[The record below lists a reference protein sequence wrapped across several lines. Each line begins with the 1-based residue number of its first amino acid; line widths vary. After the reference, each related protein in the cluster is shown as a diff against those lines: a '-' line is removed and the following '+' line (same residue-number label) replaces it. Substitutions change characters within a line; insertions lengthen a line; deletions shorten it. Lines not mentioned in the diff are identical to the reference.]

1 MIVPFSTLS
10 QLPTETLNNLMK
22 EYLLTQVEDGSFD
35 SIGEH
40 SLEVAMTH
48 CLQALK
54 QGRLLVEFSEEDESI
69 AIRSQDDITQRQD

>member
-22 EYLLTQVEDGSFD
+22 EYLLTQIEDGSFD

-40 SLEVAMTH
+40 SLEAAMAH